1 MIHHREINFY
11 GTGTI
16 GERGQ
21 IVIPVKARQKLKIKP
36 GENFIFFGYG
46 PIIHL
51 VKSAELDSIFDRIS
65 QKFSQKMSKVK
76 SFKDRIKQKL

>member
-1 MIHHREINFY
+1 MMHNKEINFY
-11 GTGTI
+11 GTGTV

-21 IVIPVKARQKLKIKP
+21 IVIPVKARKKLKIRP

-51 VKSAELDSIFDRIS
+51 GKSAELDSIFDQIS
-65 QKFSQKMSKVK
+65 QKFSQKIAKFK
-76 SFKDRIKQKL
+76 SLKDKIKLKL